1 MMTISALYAVIDFSK
16 IIWLYLIIHIALSTL
31 LYKYLYTKLAK
42 TVKPSYQALFAREW
56 TINITTPIIII
67 VYVYIMVNDFEPS
80 YLKDSLEAT
89 WRVASSSISSSCEI
103 INYFLKLQREVD
115 SIFWWITDK
124 GTENIENRILN
135 IGIWLSF
142 LLMNSFAILGV
153 NRFIAQV
160 IYLVDKI
167 FNRRNN

>member
-1 MMTISALYAVIDFSK
+1 MTISALYAIIDFSK
-16 IIWLYLIIHIALSTL
+16 IIWLYLIIHIALSIL
-31 LYKYLYTKLAK
+31 LYKYLYTKLAT

-67 VYVYIMVNDFEPS
+67 VYVYMMVNDFEPS
-80 YLKDSLEAT
+80 YLKDSLEET
-89 WRVASSSISSSCEI
+89 WRVASSSISSRCEI

-115 SIFWWITDK
+115 SIFWWIMDK
-124 GTENIENRILN
+124 GTENIKDRTLN
-135 IGIWLSF
+135 ISIWLSF